1 MMDVCVSAGPARRNI
16 WEREASGGSVRVA
29 ESEGRRDTRLAD
41 NGQEQSSRKE
51 QTPGTGIAGSHGS
64 SLSIS
69 EASPDRFLWGPHRF
83 AVRPAMQQG
92 SLSSTA
98 SPTLGIFSPFLIMA
112 SLTGFRRSDTQS
124 RVQRAEITVWA
135 GPCSLRKLQQGIC
148 FLAFFASRVAF
159 LGSGLPLPSSKP
171 ASQHRQES
179 FFSPT
184 SHSPLRKAL

>member
-51 QTPGTGIAGSHGS
+51 Q
-64 SLSIS
+64 
-69 EASPDRFLWGPHRF
+69 
-83 AVRPAMQQG
+83 
-92 SLSSTA
+92 
-98 SPTLGIFSPFLIMA
+98 
-112 SLTGFRRSDTQS
+112 FRRSDTQS

>member
-1 MMDVCVSAGPARRNI
+1 MVVP
-16 WEREASGGSVRVA
+16 
-29 ESEGRRDTRLAD
+29 
-41 NGQEQSSRKE
+41 
-51 QTPGTGIAGSHGS
+51 
-64 SLSIS
+64 
-69 EASPDRFLWGPHRF
+69 
-83 AVRPAMQQG
+83 
-92 SLSSTA
+92 
-98 SPTLGIFSPFLIMA
+98 SPFLRRLQTA
-112 SLTGFRRSDTQS
+112 FCGGHTGSQSDLQCSRAPFPQQPRQHLFRRSDTQS